1 MTDPL
6 AGYRVVPVVVIE
18 DPAAAAP
25 LGDALAR
32 GGLPCAEVTFRTP
45 KAEVALAELAAD
57 RRLYVGA
64 GSVRNPDQVDRAV
77 AAGARFIVSPGMS
90 AAVVRHSRSLGLPV
104 VPGIAT
110 ATELMAA
117 LDEGVDLVKF
127 FPAGQ
132 LGGPAMLRTLAAVF
146 PDVRF
151 VPTGG
156 ITAESAPA
164 YLDMPCV
171 AAIGGS
177 WMVAPDLI
185 RGGDFDRIAS
195 LSAEAAALA
204 KQGERHG
211 DS

>member
-1 MTDPL
+1 MAEAL
-6 AGYRVVPVVVIE
+6 GGYRIVPVVVIE
-18 DPAAAAP
+18 DPTSAAP

-45 KAEVALAELAAD
+45 KAEQALAELARD
-57 RRLYVGA
+57 ERLYVGA
-64 GSVRNPDQVDRAV
+64 GSVRNPDQVDRAA

-90 AAVVRHSRSLGLPV
+90 AAVIRQARSLGLPV
-104 VPGIAT
+104 LPGIAT

-156 ITAESAPA
+156 ITAESAPS
-164 YLDMPCV
+164 YLELPCV

-177 WMVAPDLI
+177 WMVASDLI
-185 RGGDFDRIAS
+185 RGGAFDRIAE
-195 LSAEAAALA
+195 LSAAAAALA
-204 KQGERHG
+204 
-211 DS
+211 